1 MGVAFK
7 APIMRKIQ
15 NTIPQIRDPFQSLL
29 GHLFRD
35 TLTDLQAEQGRR
47 ESAPRTNI
55 AETEAGYELSFEL
68 PGVDESDIDVQLH
81 ENVLTVSAHR
91 AAASDSGDDEPGRRW
106 HRLEHG
112 HGESRRSISLPQ
124 DAADDG
130 VEAVCKNGVLSVI
143 VPKQERAQPSKIQV
157 RAG

>member
-1 MGVAFK
+1 MQ
-7 APIMRKIQ
+7 KIK

-35 TLTDLQAEQGRR
+35 TLTDLQTEHDRR
-47 ESAPRTNI
+47 DSAPRTNI

-68 PGVDESDIDVQLH
+68 PGVGESDIDVQLH

-91 AAASDSGDDEPGRRW
+91 AAATDPGADEPRRRW

-124 DAADDG
+124 DAAEEG
-130 VEAVCKNGVLSVI
+130 VEAVYKNGVLSVT
-143 VPKQERAQPSKIQV
+143 VPKQAQTKPSKIEV
-157 RAG
+157 RAS